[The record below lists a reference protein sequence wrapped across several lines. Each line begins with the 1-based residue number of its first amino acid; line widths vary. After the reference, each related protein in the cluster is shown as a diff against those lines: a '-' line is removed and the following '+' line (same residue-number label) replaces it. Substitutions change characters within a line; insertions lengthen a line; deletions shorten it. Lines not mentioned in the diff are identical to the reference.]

1 MKAQVERSDVTR
13 VTLTLPARLW
23 EDVKRLAPAGK
34 RAQLVA
40 QALEAE
46 VGRRERLEAFE
57 RAREYGD
64 ALLAKYG
71 ALPSCVDDINQMREE
86 RDAEVTGLR

>member
-1 MKAQVERSDVTR
+1 MSSQVERSDVAR
-13 VTLTLPARLW
+13 VTLVLPARLW

-46 VGRRERLEAFE
+46 VARRERLEAFE

-64 ALLAKYG
+64 ALLARYG
-71 ALPSCVDDINQMREE
+71 AMSSCVDDINQMREE
-86 RDAEVTGLR
+86 RDAQVAGLR

>member
-1 MKAQVERSDVTR
+1 MAAHVERSDMAR

-71 ALPSCVDDINQMREE
+71 TMSSSVEDINEMREE
-86 RDAEVTGLR
+86 RDAEITGLR